1 MPAPMMRIL
10 SCLLILSSLAF
21 AQTEASPTQP
31 PAESA
36 TPAAKTAPRPMTV
49 LVSATDAKGAAVM
62 NLTKESVEVQDT
74 GHATPVQALQLAE
87 SLPIE
92 MIIVL
97 NSSRN
102 TFKQQQN
109 AAIDLAQKVMRPGK
123 DRVIVMNAGG
133 EKMMTKPITWET
145 DPAKVAEYV
154 KAMDYKVGV
163 PDAFGYEIQRDNAGM
178 NRSGLE
184 IQGGAMNSFFE
195 IAWQLMVQDR
205 SPMRRVLV
213 TFRNPM
219 NHAPG
224 MNQRFQ
230 EHVAGRHEQIIH
242 TAQALRAMIFTI
254 VTDEPQQNVSGN
266 IDINQGYVP
275 LSSGEASQDQLR
287 HYDENVNRN
296 ISYAIS
302 HGRLNVERLARDT
315 GGRAFMGPKKNYSD
329 AVDGIANAVKAQ
341 YALTFIPAEGV
352 VEPRTLSV
360 QSASAIISAPKSYPH

>member
-1 MPAPMMRIL
+1 
-10 SCLLILSSLAF
+10 
-21 AQTEASPTQP
+21 
-31 PAESA
+31 
-36 TPAAKTAPRPMTV
+36 MTV
-49 LVSATDAKGAAVM
+49 LVSATDAKGAAVT
-62 NLTKESVEVQDT
+62 NLTKESVQLTDT
-74 GHATPVQALQLAE
+74 GHSTPVQSLQLAE
-87 SLPIE
+87 SLPVE

-123 DRVIVMNAGG
+123 DRVIVLNAGG
-133 EKMMTKPITWET
+133 EKTMTKPITWET
-145 DPAKVAEYV
+145 DPAKVAESV

-163 PDAFGYEIQRDNAGM
+163 PDAFGYEIQRDNAGLS
-178 NRSGLE
+178 RSGLE
-184 IQGGAMNSFFE
+184 IQGGANNSFFE

-230 EHVAGRHEQIIH
+230 EHVAGRHDQIIH

-254 VTDEPQQNVSGN
+254 VTDEPQQNVSGSV
-266 IDINQGYVP
+266 DINQGYVP
-275 LSSGEASQDQLR
+275 MSGENQEQVR
-287 HYDENVNRN
+287 RYDENVNRE

-315 GGRAFMGPKKNYSD
+315 GGRAFMGPKKNFSD

-352 VEPRTLSV
+352 VEPRTLAV
-360 QSASAIISAPKSYPH
+360 QATGATISAPKSYPHSN